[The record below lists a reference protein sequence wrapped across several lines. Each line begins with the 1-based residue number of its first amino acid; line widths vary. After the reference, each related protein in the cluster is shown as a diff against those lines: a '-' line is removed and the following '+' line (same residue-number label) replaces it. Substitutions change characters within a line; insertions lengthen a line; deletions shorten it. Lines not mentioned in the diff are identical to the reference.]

1 MSDDFHRL
9 AHDLGD
15 VAQLPVVGSY
25 VAAAVERTAL
35 EVKDAWNEKLYT
47 DGHAK
52 LTGRAIT
59 YDMVNAGLSAEIGAK
74 RGSGKQAGIVRLLEN
89 GSIHNAPHGYGA
101 AALAE
106 REANFHSRVDS
117 AAVLALR
124 RAGLL

>member
-1 MSDDFHRL
+1 VSDDFHRL
-9 AHDLGD
+9 AHDLGSA
-15 VAQLPVVGSY
+15 AQLPVVGSY

-35 EVKDAWNEKLYT
+35 EVKDGWNEKLYT

-59 YDMVNAGLSAEIGAK
+59 YDMVGAGLSAEIGAK

-106 REANFHSRVDS
+106 REANFESRVES
-117 AAVLALR
+117 AAVLSLR